1 MSDLSALTVHAKTRF
16 GKLLLIEQ
24 AITQVSP
31 DFLETCDLLDAI
43 TGALETKYPGEDI
56 TEILHEF
63 RQAKQMLEET
73 DATQHRE
80 PDGMDLAKWE
90 AELANQQRVNDE

>member
-1 MSDLSALTVHAKTRF
+1 MSDLSALTTHAMTRF

-43 TGALETKYPGEDI
+43 VAALETKYADEDI

-73 DATQHRE
+73 DATQIRE
-80 PDGMDLAKWE
+80 PDGMDLSRQWRDKD
-90 AELANQQRVNDE
+90 L

>member
-1 MSDLSALTVHAKTRF
+1 MSDLSDFLGAARTRV
-16 GKLLLIEQ
+16 GKLLLIEN
-24 AITQVSP
+24 AIRQVSP

-43 TGALETKYPGEDI
+43 VASLETKYPDEDI

-73 DATQHRE
+73 DATQHRG
-80 PDGMDLAKWE
+80 PDEMDLSRQWRDKD
-90 AELANQQRVNDE
+90 L

>member
-1 MSDLSALTVHAKTRF
+1 MSDLSSFIGAARTRF

-24 AITQVSP
+24 AIRQISP
-31 DFLETCDLLDAI
+31 DYLETCDLLDAI
-43 TGALETKYPGEDI
+43 VASLEARYADEDI

-73 DATQHRE
+73 DATQHRG
-80 PDGMDLAKWE
+80 PDEMDLAKWAKE
-90 AELANQQRVNDE
+90 KDL

>member
-1 MSDLSALTVHAKTRF
+1 MSDLSDFLGAARTRV

-31 DFLETCDLLDAI
+31 DYLETCDLLDAI
-43 TGALETKYPGEDI
+43 VASLETKYADEDI

-80 PDGMDLAKWE
+80 PDAMDLSRQWRDKD
-90 AELANQQRVNDE
+90 L